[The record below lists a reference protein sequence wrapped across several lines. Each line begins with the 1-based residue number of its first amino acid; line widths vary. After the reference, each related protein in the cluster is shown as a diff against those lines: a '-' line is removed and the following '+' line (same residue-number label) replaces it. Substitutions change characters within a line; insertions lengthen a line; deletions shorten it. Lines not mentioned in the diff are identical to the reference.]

1 MKDLL
6 IGSSLCLVA
15 LGSLPLMLLSPAAGA
30 ITLICAA
37 AGVAIKNC

>member
-1 MKDLL
+1 MKDLVV
-6 IGSSLCLVA
+6 GTGLCLAA

-37 AGVAIKNC
+37 AGVAIKNS